1 MGPGVA
7 MVVVF
12 LGCCSAAVFLEL
24 LVTEE
29 PRSGYIITCA
39 QFLFISLEGFIFT
52 ARLGTRPNIIPIK
65 EYLVM
70 VVLFFIIN
78 VINNLAFRFHISM
91 PLHMIFRCGGL
102 VANLVV
108 CWLVLGRRYSLVKCV
123 SVIMITLGTFLTTLA
138 SANLSEESGD
148 SESTN
153 EEVGLAGYV
162 TGVTLLTV
170 ALFMSARLG
179 VYQEVLYTTYGKHA
193 REALFYIHVLSLPGF
208 LLTYPSIAEH
218 VVKFNRSP
226 PLEAVAAVPGL
237 ATIPKLWLFL
247 AANILAQY
255 TCISSVFSL
264 TTHCSSLTVT
274 LILTLRKF
282 VSLMFSVV
290 YFQNPFTSWHWLG
303 TGLVFGGTLLFSD
316 LPAKL
321 RDAQASWVTTQER
334 DTKAKT
340 D

>member
-1 MGPGVA
+1 MGRGVA
-7 MVVVF
+7 MVMVF

-29 PRSGYIITCA
+29 PSSGYTITCA
-39 QFLFISLEGFIFT
+39 QFLFISVEGFIFT
-52 ARLGTRPNIIPIK
+52 ARLGTRPNIIPMK

-70 VVLFFIIN
+70 VVLFFIVN

-102 VANLVV
+102 VANLMV

-138 SANLSEESGD
+138 SANLSKESGD
-148 SESTN
+148 SE
-153 EEVGLAGYV
+153 ELGVAGYV

-179 VYQEVLYTTYGKHA
+179 VYQEVLYITYGKHA
-193 REALFYIHVLSLPGF
+193 REALFYIHILSLPGF

-282 VSLMFSVV
+282 VSLIFSVV

-303 TGLVFGGTLLFSD
+303 TGFVFGGTLLFSD

-321 RDAQASWVTTQER
+321 RDAQARGVTTLER
-334 DTKAKT
+334 ETKDKT